1 MRLKVAFDL
10 HLPLHAHMC
19 AYPYESLGDSIKI
32 DYLKAE
38 TKVYPAYFCIFCCAA
53 CVLVTQFIAGPL
65 SFFSTLFLYFL
76 GLFIYSFAY
85 YRLYLL
91 ISGYV

>member
-38 TKVYPAYFCIFCCAA
+38 TEKYTLHTFVFSAVLRVY
-53 CVLVTQFIAGPL
+53 
-65 SFFSTLFLYFL
+65 S
-76 GLFIYSFAY
+76 
-85 YRLYLL
+85 
-91 ISGYV
+91 